1 MPTMKLN
8 ELKEAERIK
17 ISLLKKD
24 MLKGDFKID
33 KESKVILAMINVRIN
48 ELYAIS
54 RLVKED
60 E

>member
-1 MPTMKLN
+1 MKKEHRTMIKDID
-8 ELKEAERIK
+8 IK
-17 ISLLKKD
+17 ISTLKKD
-24 MLKGDFKID
+24 MLKGDFVID
-33 KESKVILAMINVRIN
+33 KESKAILDMIKIRIC

>member
-1 MPTMKLN
+1 MK
-8 ELKEAERIK
+8 KEYRTIIKDIDTK
-17 ISLLKKD
+17 ISTLKKD

>member
-1 MPTMKLN
+1 MK
-8 ELKEAERIK
+8 ETHRTIIKDIDTK

-24 MLKGDFKID
+24 MLKGDFVID
-33 KESKVILAMINVRIN
+33 KESKAILAMIKVQIN